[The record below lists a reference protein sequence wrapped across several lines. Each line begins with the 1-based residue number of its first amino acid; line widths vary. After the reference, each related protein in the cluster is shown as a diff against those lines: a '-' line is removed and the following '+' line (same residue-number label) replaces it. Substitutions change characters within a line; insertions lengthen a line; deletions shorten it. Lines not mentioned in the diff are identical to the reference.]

1 MAELLIVATL
11 MPRTALHIGGMGGNR
26 VTDDLVR
33 RDAAWIAILAN
44 RCAEAIRNAG
54 VGSVSYLG
62 RSIPK
67 KQQQMIQV
75 DAPPRFGFMTH
86 T

>member
-33 RDAAWIAILAN
+33 RDAQGRPFIPGSAIAGPLRTALTRLA
-44 RCAEAIRNAG
+44 
-54 VGSVSYLG
+54 G
-62 RSIPK
+62 R
-67 KQQQMIQV
+67 
-75 DAPPRFGFMTH
+75 RR
-86 T
+86 